1 LAVRGSLLRS
11 VLAVKIAASL
21 WVNPC
26 PDQPFV
32 SEQHTFVS
40 QRDIGRHH
48 AYVLARQPAMESSMR
63 RLILAAT
70 FSVMAPMAMA
80 QMAPPGY
87 GQPGAPMDPAMQRT
101 TTAMGAP
108 SAAAMHPNGE
118 NCGTPDEWK
127 ACPPLPRH
135 ALPYYPPNK

>member
-1 LAVRGSLLRS
+1 
-11 VLAVKIAASL
+11 
-21 WVNPC
+21 
-26 PDQPFV
+26 
-32 SEQHTFVS
+32 
-40 QRDIGRHH
+40 
-48 AYVLARQPAMESSMR
+48 MR

-80 QMAPPGY
+80 
-87 GQPGAPMDPAMQRT
+87 RT